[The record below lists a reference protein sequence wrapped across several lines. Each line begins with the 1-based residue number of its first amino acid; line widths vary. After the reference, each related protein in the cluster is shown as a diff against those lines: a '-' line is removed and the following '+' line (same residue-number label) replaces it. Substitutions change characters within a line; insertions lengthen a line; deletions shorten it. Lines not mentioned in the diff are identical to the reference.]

1 MSTRVP
7 EQGEVRSAHDA
18 ASAGSAGRAPV
29 EPARAAA
36 FRDDMAAMR
45 VQDSVARRDRMIK
58 IGSVV
63 VMTAAAILGVI
74 AIAMSSGT
82 DSSLDQGDAI
92 VMGLYAVTLAIIGA
106 AVFVR
111 YSLASFLRFWMA
123 RLTFEQSTQTDR
135 VVDALRDTPDGG
147 S

>member
-1 MSTRVP
+1 
-7 EQGEVRSAHDA
+7 
-18 ASAGSAGRAPV
+18 
-29 EPARAAA
+29 
-36 FRDDMAAMR
+36 
-45 VQDSVARRDRMIK
+45 
-58 IGSVV
+58 
-63 VMTAAAILGVI
+63 
-74 AIAMSSGT
+74 MSSGT

>member
-1 MSTRVP
+1 MP
-7 EQGEVRSAHDA
+7 EHGDIQSARDA
-18 ASAGSAGRAPV
+18 ESAGRAPV

-36 FRDDMAAMR
+36 FREDMAAMR
-45 VQDSVARRDRMIK
+45 VQDPVARRDRLIK

-63 VMTAAAILGVI
+63 VMAAAAILGIV
-74 AIAMSSGT
+74 AIALSTGT
-82 DSSLDQGDAI
+82 DKSLDQGDAI

-106 AVFVR
+106 AGFIR

-135 VVDALRDTPDGG
+135 VVHALRDTPEGG

>member
-7 EQGEVRSAHDA
+7 EQGDVQPAHDA
-18 ASAGSAGRAPV
+18 KSAERAPV

-45 VQDSVARRDRMIK
+45 VHDPVTRRDRRIK

-63 VMTAAAILGVI
+63 VMAAAAILGIV
-74 AIAMSSGT
+74 AIATSAGANN
-82 DSSLDQGDAI
+82 SLDQGDAI
-92 VMGLYAVTLAIIGA
+92 VMGLYAVTLAVIGA
-106 AVFVR
+106 AGFVR